1 METSRIDNQV
11 PFMAIHPTEIIKD
24 EIKER
29 GMSQKEL
36 AERLGMQ
43 ASNVSR
49 MFREKETITSAL
61 AVKLEKAL
69 GIDMHMDISSEPNEV
84 FESIKKNSKDIQ
96 NEIDK
101 KKTGAK

>member
-1 METSRIDNQV
+1 MDT
-11 PFMAIHPTEIIKD
+11 K
-24 EIKER
+24 EIKYNAFENNC
-29 GMSQKEL
+29 
-36 AERLGMQ
+36 AD
-43 ASNVSR
+43 
-49 MFREKETITSAL
+49 
-61 AVKLEKAL
+61 AVQQAL